1 MDKRILVGYSSWDR
15 KESDITK
22 GTYKHT
28 HSFLVHFEDFH
39 NLFLTVFEKLILLS
53 AFKSACL

>member
-15 KESDITK
+15 KESDMTK

-28 HSFLVHFEDFH
+28 HSFLVHFEDFR
-39 NLFLTVFEKLILLS
+39 NLS
-53 AFKSACL
+53 